1 MVLFNVAQLNL
12 KKSFSTYIIQRGLL
26 RFDVLLAVTPGRKI
40 ETLFSFGLMSEK
52 LTTGYPKLRSGR
64 E

>member
-26 RFDVLLAVTPGRKI
+26 RFAVLLAVTRGRKI

-52 LTTGYPKLRSGR
+52 FTTGYPKQKSGR